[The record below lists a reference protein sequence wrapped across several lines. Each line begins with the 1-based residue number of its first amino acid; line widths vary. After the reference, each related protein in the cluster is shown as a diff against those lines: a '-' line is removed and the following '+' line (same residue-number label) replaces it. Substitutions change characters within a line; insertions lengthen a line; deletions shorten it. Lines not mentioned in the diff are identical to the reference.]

1 MKQLSESLKLF
12 LNLAKI
18 QAVMTRRFDNG
29 LNGLSMTEFMIL
41 YHLSITEGEQM
52 RRTDLAEKIG
62 LTASGVTRILLPME
76 KIGLVKR
83 AQNEHDARVSLV
95 ALAPGGKTKLS
106 ESIERAEVLADDII
120 LATHLKKV
128 DQLSELIMELG
139 GTVV

>member
-1 MKQLSESLKLF
+1 MKQLSQSLKLF

-18 QAVMTRRFDNG
+18 QAVMTRRFDSG
-29 LNGLSMTEFMIL
+29 LDGLGLTEFMIL
-41 YHLSITEGEQM
+41 YHLSTAEGERM

-106 ESIERAEVLADDII
+106 DSIERAEVLADDII
-120 LATHLKKV
+120 LATKLNTV
-128 DQLSELIMELG
+128 DQLNQLIMELG
-139 GTVV
+139 GTVI